1 MATPIIVPKEGQSM
15 ETCRII
21 QWLKKKG
28 ETVETGD
35 ILCEVETEK
44 ATFDLEAPVEGV
56 LLEIF
61 YTDDTEAPLL
71 TPIAV
76 IGNPGEE
83 YENLRPVLEGE
94 KSPGGDSSDNEKQ
107 GLEGERSVLKTEHTI
122 KHHATVPSHQSEI
135 VETEMYYEGL
145 INERIR
151 KIEQLNPH
159 AEQISEILKDL
170 SEFDNSLVNMKKD
183 LEQAPGD
190 ERIIGAVM
198 NTYRMKLEV
207 LDNIVE
213 IFQKKS

>member
-1 MATPIIVPKEGQSM
+1 MDKLKGMFENQRLDAPTIAEGHEHRFKQK
-15 ETCRII
+15 
-21 QWLKKKG
+21 LA
-28 ETVETGD
+28 
-35 ILCEVETEK
+35 K
-44 ATFDLEAPVEGV
+44 ALPERYKRKLA
-56 LLEIF
+56 
-61 YTDDTEAPLL
+61 L
-71 TPIAV
+71 TITAYGAAASV
-76 IGNPGEE
+76 
-83 YENLRPVLEGE
+83 
-94 KSPGGDSSDNEKQ
+94 
-107 GLEGERSVLKTEHTI
+107 GLFLFLSVLKTEHTI